1 MKSFTGFRL
10 SLFSFLDRHP
20 LYPYRD
26 DAGELKVLLI
36 GYGQRILDDIL
47 PTVATNGQL
56 LDTALHITLASSN
69 PSQCVDTLLQKVPYL
84 PHFSA
89 ISCMNKRVSES
100 EMEDNRCTLSFEKAQ
115 LTAEGMQQLA
125 GEHSDYRY
133 VIISTGTDEKNAE
146 LARAFGSCGRDEPV
160 LIAYVQRKKKPGL
173 TMPSTEQAELIPFG
187 FDADGA
193 EFSEELEKIGLNL
206 HSSYIR
212 SADSRYSANS
222 VLHDFY
228 HDKYTYVSNMEAAI
242 HIKAKLLC
250 CGISCSDLKQA
261 AKEFSA
267 RIAKEPALID
277 RLASV
282 EHDRWVFSKIFAGYR
297 QLQDQTLIYRDG
309 NTTHSSAQK
318 WHTCLLPVDH
328 TGVSSITKEIW
339 QAAESGTVS
348 DPGLDPLDQMTLL
361 LHQKCRENAEA
372 HTGTVDSLL
381 KTIQDLLADNASFPL
396 SAYESFKQLSLAVS
410 ELRIHKRSA
419 ISLYRCL
426 LYTSPSP
433 RDRG

>member
-56 LDTALHITLASSN
+56 LDTTLHITLASSN

-173 TMPSTEQAELIPFG
+173 TMPSTEQA
-187 FDADGA
+187 
-193 EFSEELEKIGLNL
+193 
-206 HSSYIR
+206 
-212 SADSRYSANS
+212 
-222 VLHDFY
+222 
-228 HDKYTYVSNMEAAI
+228 
-242 HIKAKLLC
+242 
-250 CGISCSDLKQA
+250 
-261 AKEFSA
+261 
-267 RIAKEPALID
+267 
-277 RLASV
+277 
-282 EHDRWVFSKIFAGYR
+282 
-297 QLQDQTLIYRDG
+297 
-309 NTTHSSAQK
+309 
-318 WHTCLLPVDH
+318 
-328 TGVSSITKEIW
+328 
-339 QAAESGTVS
+339 
-348 DPGLDPLDQMTLL
+348 
-361 LHQKCRENAEA
+361 
-372 HTGTVDSLL
+372 
-381 KTIQDLLADNASFPL
+381 
-396 SAYESFKQLSLAVS
+396 
-410 ELRIHKRSA
+410 
-419 ISLYRCL
+419 
-426 LYTSPSP
+426 
-433 RDRG
+433 